1 MNQTKVE
8 TREFEEKTVD
18 KAIKAACE
26 YFGCSEDDLEVE
38 IITRGSTG
46 LFGLGGKKAKIKASF
61 QVPVD
66 KEPEKKES
74 GEQMA
79 ERKEYEPSGD
89 TESEGESQT
98 MYAKEPEEEE
108 EGELKE
114 QLSTEDGTEEKSGL
128 TREAIEKRVALA
140 RDITNEILEKSG
152 LSGHAD
158 IMEQTSRPYVN
169 ISGDDISLIIGKEGQ
184 TLDALEYLVN
194 LCLRRRDPDVNYRV
208 VLEAGGYRERR
219 KKSLAAMAERLAI
232 KVKRTGRAV
241 SLQPM
246 PARERRI
253 IHMALKQFKGV
264 KTHSSGQGPYRKV
277 VITPVRKKKYQRRQK
292 PRD

>member
-18 KAIKAACE
+18 KAIEAACE
-26 YFGCSEDDLEVE
+26 YFGCSEEDLEVE

-66 KEPEKKES
+66 KGPEKTEP
-74 GEQMA
+74 GEQVA
-79 ERKEYEPSGD
+79 ERNEYEPSGD
-89 TESEGESQT
+89 SEPEEQPQT
-98 MYAKEPEEEE
+98 IFAKEPEEE
-108 EGELKE
+108 GEVLE
-114 QLSTEDGTEEKSGL
+114 QPPTEDSAEEENRL
-128 TREAIEKRVALA
+128 TREAIEKRLALA

-152 LSGHAD
+152 LSGRAD
-158 IMEQTSRPYVN
+158 IMEQTSRPYLN
-169 ISGDDISLIIGKEGQ
+169 ITGDDISLIIGKEGQ
-184 TLDALEYLVN
+184 TLDALEYIVN

-208 VLEAGGYRERR
+208 VLEAAGYRERR

-277 VITPVRKKKYQRRQK
+277 VITPVRKKKYQRRQR
-292 PRD
+292 PGD

>member
-18 KAIKAACE
+18 KAIEAACE
-26 YFGCSEDDLEVE
+26 YFGCSEEDLEVE

-66 KEPEKKES
+66 KGPEKKES
-74 GEQMA
+74 GEQVA
-79 ERKEYEPSGD
+79 ERNEYEPSGD
-89 TESEGESQT
+89 SEPEEQPQT
-98 MYAKEPEEEE
+98 IFAKEPEEE
-108 EGELKE
+108 GEVLE
-114 QLSTEDGTEEKSGL
+114 QPPTEDSAEEENRL
-128 TREAIEKRVALA
+128 TREAIERRLALA

-152 LSGHAD
+152 LSGRAD
-158 IMEQTSRPYVN
+158 IMEQTSRPYLN
-169 ISGDDISLIIGKEGQ
+169 ITGDDISLIIGKEGQ
-184 TLDALEYLVN
+184 TLDALEYIVN

-277 VITPVRKKKYQRRQK
+277 VITPVRKKKYQRRQR